1 MFIAIFL
8 VITVFLLMACGPDE
22 SAPDLQEAEASTSK
36 QVAQLPWPDASQSI
50 AADTSMSCE
59 EPAQPS
65 EPSCDTLERQIL
77 TTVVRYEIYGP
88 STDGNG
94 RQAEGLGHGTVKD
107 GRYLV
112 VHNHFGVDLI
122 SFKSNSQE
130 GVVTM
135 YTGIG
140 DLFLWKAHA
149 PIFTV
154 VEESEIL
161 VLDFGTSRSGEG
173 FFDSMGIQ
181 SARFDSW
188 QEASPSTGQ
197 IVAQVTWDGRR
208 SDVAWSAIDEVILKG
223 TTPRIV
229 LSNTLLPGASGGG
242 VFLDGVHV
250 GVNWQR
256 GRHRGE
262 TGNVLQQFS
271 TAALNTQVIADVI
284 E

>member
-1 MFIAIFL
+1 M
-8 VITVFLLMACGPDE
+8 T
-22 SAPDLQEAEASTSK
+22 
-36 QVAQLPWPDASQSI
+36 
-50 AADTSMSCE
+50 ADTSLSCE
-59 EPAQPS
+59 EPATPS

-77 TTVVRYEIYGP
+77 ATVVRYEIYGP
-88 STDGNG
+88 SMDGSG

-112 VHNHFGVDLI
+112 VHNHFGVDLTG
-122 SFKSNSQE
+122 FESNSQE
-130 GVVTM
+130 AVITM
-135 YTGIG
+135 YNGIG
-140 DLFLWKAHA
+140 DLFLWKAQA
-149 PIFTV
+149 PLFTV
-154 VEESEIL
+154 VAESEIL
-161 VLDFGTSRSGEG
+161 VLDFGASRTGEG

-188 QEASPSTGQ
+188 QEASPSTGEV
-197 IVAQVTWDGRR
+197 VAQVTWDGRR
-208 SDVAWSAIDEVILKG
+208 SDVAWSAIDEVILEG

-242 VFLDGVHV
+242 VFLDGAHV

-271 TAALNTQVIADVI
+271 TAALNTQAIADVI